1 MPPAMDNL
9 SHSLIDAEPVRAHG
23 MVEVAQLRAEVAN
36 LTRERDQLLAVV
48 DILKE
53 ISSTLHFSEIMQRI
67 ARKLGDMFGLDRSS
81 IFLAGDGG
89 AQVRLV
95 ATYEDPSLRNLVVDL
110 DRYPELR
117 QAFDSGEPVFIPDA
131 MNDPML
137 SQVRETLD
145 LRNVRSIVVV
155 PIRWR
160 TSVIG
165 AIFLRTERGAIPFSE
180 SDVQFCQV
188 IASLTATALRNAHR
202 YESLQRENGER
213 IERERRAELERIAM
227 LAFMRRLFD
236 RYATSDDHVWAE
248 TLLPR
253 ESDEELDRLVSVAMK
268 VVQEEAAG

>member
-1 MPPAMDNL
+1 MENM
-9 SHSLIDAEPVRAHG
+9 SHSLIHADPDAQSDGNELERLRSQ
-23 MVEVAQLRAEVAN
+23 VAV
-36 LTRERDQLLAVV
+36 LTRERDQLLAVI

-53 ISSTLHFSEIMQRI
+53 VSSTLHFSEVMQRI

-110 DRYPELR
+110 ERYPELK
-117 QAFDSGEPVFIPDA
+117 QAFESGETVFIPDA
-131 MNDPML
+131 MSDPMF
-137 SQVRETLD
+137 SQVRENLD
-145 LRNVRSIVVV
+145 VRNVRSIVVV

-165 AIFLRTERGAIPFSE
+165 AIFLRTERGAVPFSE
-180 SDVQFCQV
+180 ADVEFCQV

-202 YESLQRENGER
+202 YESLQRENGDR
-213 IERERRAELERIAM
+213 VARERRAELERIAM
-227 LAFMRRLFD
+227 MAFLRRLFD

-253 ESDEELDRLVSVAMK
+253 DSDQELDRLVSVAMK
-268 VVQEEAAG
+268 VVQEEAGA

>member
-1 MPPAMDNL
+1 MENL
-9 SHSLIDAEPVRAHG
+9 SHSLIDADPERAQD
-23 MVEVAQLRAEVAN
+23 ELSQLRAEVSS

-53 ISSTLHFSEIMQRI
+53 VSSTLHFSEVMQRI

-131 MNDPML
+131 MSDPML

-145 LRNVRSIVVV
+145 LR
-155 PIRWR
+155 
-160 TSVIG
+160 
-165 AIFLRTERGAIPFSE
+165 
-180 SDVQFCQV
+180 
-188 IASLTATALRNAHR
+188 
-202 YESLQRENGER
+202 
-213 IERERRAELERIAM
+213 
-227 LAFMRRLFD
+227 
-236 RYATSDDHVWAE
+236 
-248 TLLPR
+248 
-253 ESDEELDRLVSVAMK
+253 
-268 VVQEEAAG
+268 

>member
-1 MPPAMDNL
+1 MDNNTQ
-9 SHSLIDAEPVRAHG
+9 SLIDAEQERAQATADE
-23 MVEVAQLRAEVAN
+23 MARMRQQIEQLM
-36 LTRERDQLLAVV
+36 RERDQLLAVV
-48 DILKE
+48 DILQE
-53 ISSTLHFSEIMQRI
+53 ISSTLHFTEILQRI

-81 IFLAGDGG
+81 IFLAGDG
-89 AQVRLV
+89 AEQVRLV

-137 SQVRETLD
+137 SPVRENLD

-165 AIFLRTERGAIPFSE
+165 AIFLRTERGAVPFSE
-180 SDVQFCQV
+180 SDVEFCQV
-188 IASLTATALRNAHR
+188 IATLTATALRNAHR
-202 YESLQRENGER
+202 FESLQREKGER
-213 IERERRAELERIAM
+213 AEHERRAELERIAM
-227 LAFMRRLFD
+227 MAFIRRLFD

-253 ESDEELDRLVSVAMK
+253 TSDEELDRLVTVAMK
-268 VVQEEAAG
+268 VVREEAAG

>member
-1 MPPAMDNL
+1 MENV
-9 SHSLIDAEPVRAHG
+9 SHSLIEADPERARQESDEP
-23 MVEVAQLRAEVAN
+23 AQLRLQISN

-48 DILKE
+48 DILQE
-53 ISSTLHFSEIMQRI
+53 ISSTLHFSEILQRI

-131 MNDPML
+131 VNDPML
-137 SQVRETLD
+137 AQVRENLD

-160 TSVIG
+160 TSTIG
-165 AIFLRTERGAIPFSE
+165 AIFLRTERGSVPFAE
-180 SDVQFCQV
+180 SDVEFCQV

-202 YESLQRENGER
+202 YESLQRENGDR
-213 IERERRAELERIAM
+213 VARERRAELERIAM
-227 LAFMRRLFD
+227 MAFLRRLFD

-253 ESDEELDRLVSVAMK
+253 ASDGELDRLVSVAMQ
-268 VVQEEAAG
+268 VVSEEATG

>member
-1 MPPAMDNL
+1 MEPL
-9 SHSLIDAEPVRAHG
+9 SHSLIEADPENGHSGADELSNLRSQ
-23 MVEVAQLRAEVAN
+23 VAS

-48 DILKE
+48 DILQE
-53 ISSTLHFSEIMQRI
+53 ISSTLHFSEILQRI

-117 QAFDSGEPVFIPDA
+117 QAFDSGETVFIPDA
-131 MNDPML
+131 VNDPML
-137 SQVRETLD
+137 SQVRENLD

-155 PIRWR
+155 PVRWR

-165 AIFLRTERGAIPFSE
+165 AIFLRTERGSVPFSD
-180 SDVQFCQV
+180 SDVEFCQV

-202 YESLQRENGER
+202 YESLQAESGDR
-213 IERERRAELERIAM
+213 IARERRAELERIAI

-253 ESDEELDRLVSVAMK
+253 ASDEELDRLVSVTMK

>member
-1 MPPAMDNL
+1 MEPL
-9 SHSLIDAEPVRAHG
+9 SHSLIDADPEHG
-23 MVEVAQLRAEVAN
+23 HSDVDELSQLRSQVSS

-48 DILKE
+48 DILQE
-53 ISSTLHFSEIMQRI
+53 ISSTLHFSEILQRI

-117 QAFDSGEPVFIPDA
+117 QAFDSGETVFIPDA

-137 SQVRETLD
+137 SQVRENLD

-155 PIRWR
+155 PVRWR

-165 AIFLRTERGAIPFSE
+165 AIFLRTERGSVPFSD
-180 SDVQFCQV
+180 SDIEFCQV
-188 IASLTATALRNAHR
+188 IASLVATALRNAHR
-202 YESLQRENGER
+202 YESLQRENGDR
-213 IERERRAELERIAM
+213 IARERRAELERIAM
-227 LAFMRRLFD
+227 MAFLRRLFD

-253 ESDEELDRLVSVAMK
+253 ASDEELDRLVSVTMK